1 MPAASCS
8 GAGAAP
14 SGTRAGPVHVRR
26 ATAAGVGGVT
36 GGAEEGGARAPARTR
51 AAATGVGGAVAGTG
65 KQRRAARC
73 WRGSTATRLG
83 AGGGAA

>member
-1 MPAASCS
+1 
-8 GAGAAP
+8 
-14 SGTRAGPVHVRR
+14 VRR